1 MCAQPV
7 CVQSQG
13 ETSSLTAVHLCRYA
27 YELGAEPVL
36 GAGVAKWF
44 KRKGHRLSTNVS
56 LIKPGKTTRASW
68 QDHAQT
74 TLSATHAVPV
84 ARVLEHA
91 LCKNA
96 FNRIDHS
103 RSGPVNFCI
112 LQAVSAS
119 TV

>member
-1 MCAQPV
+1 M
-7 CVQSQG
+7 
-13 ETSSLTAVHLCRYA
+13 
-27 YELGAEPVL
+27 
-36 GAGVAKWF
+36 
-44 KRKGHRLSTNVS
+44 
-56 LIKPGKTTRASW
+56 RASW
-68 QDHAQT
+68 QGYAQT

-91 LCKNA
+91 LYKNA

-103 RSGPVNFCI
+103 RSGPVNFCT